1 VIRAADVPTYVEYG
15 AADLGISGKDV
26 LMEFNSE
33 NLYEPLDLK
42 IATCRL
48 MTAALKGAVLPE
60 GRLKVATKFVDVTK
74 RYFAEQGRQIDIIKL
89 YGGMELAPIV
99 GLADLIVDIV
109 DTGKTLV
116 ANGLEPR
123 DHMAYISSRLVVG
136 KAAMKVKHAQIQP
149 IIDQMSAAV
158 DRQEEKRQQEKANQ

>member
-1 VIRAADVPTYVEYG
+1 
-15 AADLGISGKDV
+15 
-26 LMEFNSE
+26 
-33 NLYEPLDLK
+33 
-42 IATCRL
+42 
-48 MTAALKGAVLPE
+48 
-60 GRLKVATKFVDVTK
+60 
-74 RYFAEQGRQIDIIKL
+74 
-89 YGGMELAPIV
+89 MELAPIV

-158 DRQEEKRQQEKANQ
+158 SRQEEKRQEEKRQQEEAGQ